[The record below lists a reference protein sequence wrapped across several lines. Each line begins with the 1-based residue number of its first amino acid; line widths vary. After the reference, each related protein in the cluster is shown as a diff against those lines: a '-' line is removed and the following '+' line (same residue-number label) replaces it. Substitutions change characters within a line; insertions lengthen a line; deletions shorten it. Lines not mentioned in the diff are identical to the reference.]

1 MKATNMGR
9 IAAGAL
15 SALLLSGA
23 LFACAKD
30 PDEASSAAPTVS
42 QSAGSIFTDHLGERD
57 LGGYTLRILGTA
69 PDQAFGVR
77 AVRAG
82 RIELRPRERRRARAQ
97 QHPRRYIQ
105 L

>member
-42 QSAGSIFTDHLGERD
+42 QSAGSIFTGHLGERD
-57 LGGYTLRILGTA
+57 LGGI
-69 PDQAFGVR
+69 PCAFSGP
-77 AVRAG
+77 
-82 RIELRPRERRRARAQ
+82 RPIRRLC
-97 QHPRRYIQ
+97 PRSTRRTN
-105 L
+105 

>member
-9 IAAGAL
+9 VAAGAL

-23 LFACAKD
+23 LFACTKD

-57 LGGYTLRILGTA
+57 LGGI
-69 PDQAFGVR
+69 PCAFSGP
-77 AVRAG
+77 
-82 RIELRPRERRRARAQ
+82 RPIRRLC
-97 QHPRRYIQ
+97 PRSTRRTN
-105 L
+105 

>member
-9 IAAGAL
+9 IAAGCSW

-42 QSAGSIFTDHLGERD
+42 
-57 LGGYTLRILGTA
+57 
-69 PDQAFGVR
+69 
-77 AVRAG
+77 
-82 RIELRPRERRRARAQ
+82 RARVRSLPTTSGSAIWGDIPCAFSG
-97 QHPRRYIQ
+97 PRPIRR
-105 L
+105 LCPRSTRRTN

>member
-57 LGGYTLRILGTA
+57 LGGVYPAHSRDRARSGVC
-69 PDQAFGVR
+69 VR

-82 RIELRPRERRRARAQ
+82 RIEL
-97 QHPRRYIQ
+97 
-105 L
+105 

>member
-42 QSAGSIFTDHLGERD
+42 QSAGFD
-57 LGGYTLRILGTA
+57 LYRPPRGARSGGIYPRILGTA
-69 PDQAFGVR
+69 PD
-77 AVRAG
+77 
-82 RIELRPRERRRARAQ
+82 
-97 QHPRRYIQ
+97 
-105 L
+105 